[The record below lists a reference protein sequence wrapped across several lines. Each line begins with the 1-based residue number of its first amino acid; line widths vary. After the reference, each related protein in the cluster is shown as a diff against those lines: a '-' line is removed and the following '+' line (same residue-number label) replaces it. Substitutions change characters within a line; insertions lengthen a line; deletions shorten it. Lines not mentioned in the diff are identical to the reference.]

1 MNLKRYRSRLKKLP
15 FCRKNPF
22 RQTGEDGEAG
32 EGPQCGT
39 NVFASGGVHIQG
51 RRQKNV
57 CSAAKSTILKIDP
70 AKAGFKY
77 KMEVEF
83 HEKKVDQKSVGP
95 GPRRCDALRH
105 ADSLR
110 HLWTGVEAGY
120 LDDAV
125 AAYNAQSDK
134 YYVEALSVPDSQ
146 KIMVAIQSGDGP
158 DITDDFTNNIGA
170 YASKGIMLPLDD
182 YIAKNNTDLS
192 DIIPSTLE
200 ACKYEGKT
208 YALPAG
214 MNLMALFYNKTLLAE
229 AGYTEPPKTMEEMY
243 EMAVNTTKL
252 NPDGTIDVM
261 GYPDFP
267 SVYYTDNFAA
277 ALGGGWYDENGKPA
291 SPDNEGNLMAL
302 KYAVMY
308 REKFGVENVAKFGSA
323 GKYLD
328 PTDPFLAGKQTFRVD
343 GNWLGAN
350 INDTFKVDVD
360 YGCTFIP
367 YPEGHEELK
376 GRGIASSS
384 MFYIPSNSKNPDGAY
399 DFLTFICGPE
409 GTMLQSV
416 SHGGFPSLL
425 SQLESDEFVNGSYNS
440 DVFAELAASP
450 NLFALPNVPQSTEYN
465 TIIKEEVELA
475 LNLKQTPEQALQNIY
490 DKGSELFK

>member
-1 MNLKRYRSRLKKLP
+1 
-15 FCRKNPF
+15 
-22 RQTGEDGEAG
+22 
-32 EGPQCGT
+32 
-39 NVFASGGVHIQG
+39 
-51 RRQKNV
+51 
-57 CSAAKSTILKIDP
+57 
-70 AKAGFKY
+70 
-77 KMEVEF
+77 
-83 HEKKVDQKSVGP
+83 
-95 GPRRCDALRH
+95 
-105 ADSLR
+105 
-110 HLWTGVEAGY
+110 
-120 LDDAV
+120 
-125 AAYNAQSDK
+125 
-134 YYVEALSVPDSQ
+134 
-146 KIMVAIQSGDGP
+146 
-158 DITDDFTNNIGA
+158 
-170 YASKGIMLPLDD
+170 
-182 YIAKNNTDLS
+182 
-192 DIIPSTLE
+192 
-200 ACKYEGKT
+200 
-208 YALPAG
+208 
-214 MNLMALFYNKTLLAE
+214 
-229 AGYTEPPKTMEEMY
+229 
-243 EMAVNTTKL
+243 
-252 NPDGTIDVM
+252 M

-350 INDTFKVDVD
+350 INDIFKVDVD